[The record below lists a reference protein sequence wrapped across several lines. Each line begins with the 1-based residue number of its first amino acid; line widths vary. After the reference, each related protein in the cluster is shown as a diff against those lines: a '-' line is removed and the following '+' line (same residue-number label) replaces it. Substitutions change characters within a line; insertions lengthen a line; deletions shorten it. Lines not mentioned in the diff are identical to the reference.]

1 MAVEHI
7 AHESVGVHRRI
18 HPESTDRLIQRRRFA
33 RTMTRLRS
41 EPDTS
46 IAGNRPA
53 QVYAAAVDVLTYALA
68 VIVAVRVAID
78 RPAQWGL
85 AVGALAAFAGV
96 YVAGSRTGHRRHHR
110 AAAWWFVVLA
120 VLWAGVMV
128 VDTAGVFLGF
138 AVFFVALD
146 RFALRT
152 GVMLIAAATAL
163 IAVVEFADRGDVS
176 AAPII
181 GPAIGATLAVAMTVG
196 YQSLARENEQRRLLI
211 AELKATRAD
220 LAVSERERGAL
231 EERERLARD
240 IHDTVAQGL
249 AGVII
254 QLANAERDVRTGD
267 DTRVLDHVVQARR
280 SAIESLEDVR
290 RVVRDLTP
298 AELDN
303 ATLEHAIAR
312 LCAKAEGS
320 GSPVVT
326 FTVTGDKVSLPT
338 SIEVALVRIVQSGLA
353 NITGHADAAHARIT
367 LTYVD
372 DQVLLDIHDDG
383 RGFDPDAITPVT
395 TSDNGV
401 GTGFGLVAM
410 RQRLGLLGG
419 SLTVDSEPGTGTVL
433 AAQIPVH
440 SGAPSFAHDQ
450 GEPE

>member
-1 MAVEHI
+1 MD
-7 AHESVGVHRRI
+7 S
-18 HPESTDRLIQRRRFA
+18 ESTDRLIERRRFA

-53 QVYAAAVDVLTYALA
+53 QVYAAAVDVLTYALT

-78 RPAQWGL
+78 RPAPWGL

-110 AAAWWFVVLA
+110 AAAGWFAALV

-138 AVFFVALD
+138 AMFFVALD

-152 GVMLIAAATAL
+152 GVTLVAVATAL
-163 IAVVEFADRGDVS
+163 IGFVEFADRGDMS
-176 AAPII
+176 AAPIV
-181 GPAIGATLAVAMTVG
+181 GPAIGATLAVVVTVG

-220 LAVSERERGAL
+220 LAASERERGAL

-240 IHDTVAQGL
+240 IHDTVAQGM

-254 QLANAERDVRTGD
+254 QLANAERDVRSGD
-267 DTRVLDHVVQARR
+267 DTSVLDHVMQARR

-298 AELDN
+298 ADLDN

-312 LCAKAEGS
+312 LCAKAEGP
-320 GSPVVT
+320 GNPVVT
-326 FTVTGDKVSLPT
+326 FRVTGDKVSLPT
-338 SIEVALVRIVQSGLA
+338 STEVALVRIVQSGLA
-353 NITGHADAAHARIT
+353 NITSHADAAHARIT
-367 LTYVD
+367 LTYLA

-395 TSDNGV
+395 TSDDDGGV

-419 SLTVDSEPGTGTVL
+419 SLTVDSEPGTGTIL

-440 SGAPSFAHDQ
+440 SGSPSFADDRRAT
-450 GEPE
+450 E